1 MSRGHDLLQQFR
13 KSEFRKAV
21 YSRKKFNVL
30 IFELKNLSCPILQ
43 TGTPSITFFLKKS
56 AHIQKVSLIVY
67 EFVTQNLFT
76 WIHV

>member
-43 TGTPSITFFLKKS
+43 TGTPSITFLKKKIGTHS
-56 AHIQKVSLIVY
+56 KS
-67 EFVTQNLFT
+67 
-76 WIHV
+76 